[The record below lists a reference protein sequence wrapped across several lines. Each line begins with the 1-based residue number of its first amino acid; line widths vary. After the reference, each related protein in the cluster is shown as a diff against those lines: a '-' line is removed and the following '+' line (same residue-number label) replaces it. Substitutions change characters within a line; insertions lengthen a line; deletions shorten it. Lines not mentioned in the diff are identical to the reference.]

1 MYELVL
7 KGYSKAAGMQRILD
21 YLNVDPQH
29 TYAIGDSTND
39 LPMFRLAAHT
49 VCMGGGTEEVKQCVE
64 YVTAPVLEDGIEKA
78 LQHYGLI

>member
-1 MYELVL
+1 
-7 KGYSKAAGMQRILD
+7 MQRILD
-21 YLNVDPQH
+21 HLGAAPEQ

-49 VCMGGGTEEVKQCVE
+49 VCMGGGTEEVKQAVE
-64 YVTAPVLEDGIEKA
+64 YVTAPVLEDGIQKA